1 MPYSCLQTYSGLFLV
16 TVNPYR
22 TLPIYGADYIDMYR
36 EKRRGDTKPHI
47 FATSDIA
54 FHDMLEMRENQSI
67 LITSAPQ
74 TSLLY

>member
-1 MPYSCLQTYSGLFLV
+1 MV

-22 TLPIYGADYIDMYR
+22 NLPIYGSDAVEMYR

-67 LITSAPQ
+67 LIT
-74 TSLLY
+74 

>member
-1 MPYSCLQTYSGLFLV
+1 
-16 TVNPYR
+16 
-22 TLPIYGADYIDMYR
+22 MYK

-67 LITSAPQ
+67 LITYRTLIFVLALKMLNTDAIVENLAQERPKTPKRSFNISPQ
-74 TSLLY
+74 

>member
-1 MPYSCLQTYSGLFLV
+1 LV

-22 TLPIYGADYIDMYR
+22 TLPIYGSDYIENYK

-54 FHDMLEMRENQSI
+54 FHDMMDMRENQSI
-67 LITSAPQ
+67 LIT
-74 TSLLY
+74 

>member
-1 MPYSCLQTYSGLFLV
+1 
-16 TVNPYR
+16 
-22 TLPIYGADYIDMYR
+22 MYR

-67 LITSAPQ
+67 LITSVPITCRLQ
-74 TSLLY
+74 TAVLLMTEENQARAKQKTPKRLSSI

>member
-1 MPYSCLQTYSGLFLV
+1 V

-22 TLPIYGADYIDMYR
+22 NVPIYGADYVDMYR
-36 EKRRGDTKPHI
+36 EKRRGETRPHI

-67 LITSAPQ
+67 LITYPPNSIPD
-74 TSLLY
+74 